1 MNQNKH
7 VEGSDSVDLLAE
19 LRYYFFFWSWYI
31 GIMLFSIACT
41 LLYFRYCDVVY
52 ETTATIQVK
61 EAQSDPSDFIT
72 AGTAAMFDFSNV
84 KIDNYIARTTS
95 NNNMRKVVNSLDLST
110 QVSKKGRV
118 KNTLLFNDEIPC
130 Y

>member
-41 LLYFRYCDVVY
+41 LLQKQDWVKMI
-52 ETTATIQVK
+52 ATNNIK
-61 EAQSDPSDFIT
+61 YTCWNEDDMFFI
-72 AGTAAMFDFSNV
+72 V
-84 KIDNYIARTTS
+84 DN
-95 NNNMRKVVNSLDLST
+95 
-110 QVSKKGRV
+110 
-118 KNTLLFNDEIPC
+118 
-130 Y
+130 